1 MTLTTPETS
10 HISIIIPTL
19 NEENNL
25 DNLLSSLQAYQN
37 VEIIVA
43 DGGSTDKTV
52 DITRNHTVQVVT
64 SPAGRG
70 IQQNE
75 GAKIAS
81 GNILVFLHCDT
92 MLPDDFPNMIYT
104 ILNQPETAAGAFRLK
119 INAKGRG
126 YRLIEWGVNVRTRLL
141 SLPYGDQVLFM
152 KKNIF
157 DQAGGFPNLP
167 LLEDIML
174 IRRLKSLGKIR
185 IAKASVNTSARR
197 WQRLGMVKTTL
208 INQIILAGY
217 IIGIKPETLARLYYK
232 TSLQKSRNSA

>member
-75 GAKIAS
+75 GAKTAS

-126 YRLIEWGVNVRTRLL
+126 YRLIEWGVNIRTRLL
-141 SLPYGDQVLFM
+141 SLPYGDQVLFV

-174 IRRLKSLGKIR
+174 IRRLKRLGKIR
-185 IAKASVNTSARR
+185 ITKASVNTSARR